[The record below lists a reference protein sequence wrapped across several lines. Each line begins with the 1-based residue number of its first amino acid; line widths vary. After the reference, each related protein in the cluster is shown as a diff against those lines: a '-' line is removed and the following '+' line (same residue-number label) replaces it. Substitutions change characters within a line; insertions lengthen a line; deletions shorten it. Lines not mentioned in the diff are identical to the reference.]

1 MDKQKLFDSFIEVMS
16 KFAQIRAVVA
26 LRDGFIMTTPFTICG
41 SVFLL
46 IANLPIPGYGE
57 FMASIFGNDWTAPFN
72 AVAGGTFNVLALIVV
87 VAITYKFVGNEGC
100 DASMASILALSTLL
114 ILMPPSLVTENGQ
127 LVGDIIPKAW
137 VGSNGVITAIII
149 AFFVSYV
156 FCYCEK
162 NNVGIK
168 MPDSVPQG
176 VARAFTA
183 LVPGMIFFTVASVLY
198 GLCHYLGA
206 ITLPELIFKI
216 IQTPLQGLSDT
227 LAGGSIIVALQG
239 ILFWAGVHGPNVVGG
254 VVSPLLIANSLDNQH
269 LIDMGMSLINNP
281 EAKIITAQVNDVFVK
296 SGGCGLTLGLLL

>member
-206 ITLPELIFKI
+206 ITLPELIFKV

-227 LAGGSIIVALQG
+227 LAGGSVIVARAFCFGLVFMDQM
-239 ILFWAGVHGPNVVGG
+239 LSVV
-254 VVSPLLIANSLDNQH
+254 
-269 LIDMGMSLINNP
+269 
-281 EAKIITAQVNDVFVK
+281 
-296 SGGCGLTLGLLL
+296 

>member
-1 MDKQKLFDSFIEVMS
+1 M
-16 KFAQIRAVVA
+16 
-26 LRDGFIMTTPFTICG
+26 
-41 SVFLL
+41 
-46 IANLPIPGYGE
+46 
-57 FMASIFGNDWTAPFN
+57 TAPFN

-149 AFFVSYV
+149 AFLYHMFSVIV
-156 FCYCEK
+156 K

-183 LVPGMIFFTVASVLY
+183 LVPGMIF
-198 GLCHYLGA
+198 
-206 ITLPELIFKI
+206 
-216 IQTPLQGLSDT
+216 LQ
-227 LAGGSIIVALQG
+227 
-239 ILFWAGVHGPNVVGG
+239 
-254 VVSPLLIANSLDNQH
+254 
-269 LIDMGMSLINNP
+269 
-281 EAKIITAQVNDVFVK
+281 
-296 SGGCGLTLGLLL
+296 